1 MNTYLKND
9 PWCIIEEG
17 FNVENLLNAE
27 TDFCLGNG
35 NIYQHANFEEF
46 FSGETIRGSYI
57 SGMSANNLVACGQW
71 KNEYNDSID
80 KIINAPDWTAI
91 IVRLNEEVL
100 DLKIWEVVNFR
111 RVLNMREGTLERTF
125 EAISPKGNHIE
136 VKIIRFLSL
145 AESEI
150 GAIMYSVKSL
160 NFEGRI
166 SFMPLIDGDLKNQ
179 QTDINELTWNVL
191 QTKVQQDVAH
201 IWIQL
206 RRMDFH
212 VCSALSYVFKKNKE
226 QLQTIPTKI
235 EKEKVVGYSIGT
247 DVKAGD
253 TLTLQKFTVMICSS
267 NFPRQTLTES
277 ACTLARAAKEKGWE
291 QLFEEHKTVLD
302 SKWKESDSS
311 IDNDIPAQ
319 IETRYQIFKSLMS
332 IT

>member
-1 MNTYLKND
+1 MNTYLQNN

-17 FNVENLLNAE
+17 FNTENQLKTE

-35 NIYQHANFEEF
+35 NIYQQANFEEYY
-46 FSGETIRGSYI
+46 SGETIRGSYI
-57 SGMSANNLVACGQW
+57 SGMTTNNLVTCGQW

-91 IVRLNEEVL
+91 IVRLNDEVL

-111 RVLNMREGTLERTF
+111 WVLNMHEGTLERTF
-125 EAISPKGNHIE
+125 EAVSPKGNHIE
-136 VKIIRFLSL
+136 IKIIRLLSL
-145 AESEI
+145 AETEI
-150 GAIMYSVKSL
+150 GAIKYSVKSL

-212 VCSALSYVFKKNKE
+212 VCGALSYVFKKNNE
-226 QLQTIPTKI
+226 QLQIIPTKI

-247 DVKAGD
+247 DVKVGD
-253 TLTLQKFTVMICSS
+253 TLTLQKFTVMICSA

-291 QLFEEHKTVLD
+291 QLFEEHKAVLD
-302 SKWKESDSS
+302 SKWKESDRSFE
-311 IDNDIPAQ
+311 NDIPALK
-319 IETRYQIFKSLMS
+319 ETRYQIFKSLMS
-332 IT
+332 IA